1 MNARI
6 HTVVAALMLVALA
19 TSANAQGQGQ
29 GRGKP
34 AAGVS
39 QTSPAKAKGRGT
51 DAEYKIIRDY
61 YSVESRKPKSL
72 PPGIAKNLA
81 RGKPLPPGI
90 AKTRVPDD
98 LIRRLPVRTGGTRW
112 LIAGDR
118 VLLVDANNVVVDLVR
133 LLF

>member
-6 HTVVAALMLVALA
+6 HTIAAALMLVALA
-19 TSANAQGQGQ
+19 TSADAQGQ

-34 AAGVS
+34 ASSDAQVS
-39 QTSPAKAKGRGT
+39 RAKGRGT
-51 DAEYKIIRDY
+51 DAEYRIIRDY

-72 PPGIAKNLA
+72 PPGIAKNLE

>member
-1 MNARI
+1 MNVRI
-6 HTVVAALMLVALA
+6 NTIAALLLVALA
-19 TSANAQGQGQ
+19 HSADAQGQ

-34 AAGVS
+34 AAAGTQVS
-39 QTSPAKAKGRGT
+39 PGKAKGRGT
-51 DAEYKIIRDY
+51 DVEFRIIRDY
-61 YSVESRKPKSL
+61 YAVETRKPKPL

-98 LIRRLPVRTGGTRW
+98 LIVRLPVRTGTRW

-118 VLLVDANNVVVDLVR
+118 VLLVDVNNVVVDLVR
-133 LLF
+133 LMF